1 MRETIGTT
9 WTIQLMIIFI
19 LIFACFLSLVLSYS
33 KAYTI
38 KNESLSII
46 EKYEGVR
53 ENSAEI
59 INNFLKENSYRTKGK
74 CPDGWMGAENLEG
87 AYQLASSGEQYYYC
101 FQEVPS
107 QKGSIYYN
115 IRFFY
120 KFNLPIIGDITTF
133 RIDGTT
139 ATFIGSN
146 DRIKG

>member
-9 WTIQLMIIFI
+9 WTFQLMIVFI
-19 LIFACFLSLVLSYS
+19 LIFACFLSLVISYS
-33 KAYTI
+33 KAYAI

-53 ENSAEI
+53 DTSAEI
-59 INNFLKENSYRTKGK
+59 INNFLKENSYRTKGN
-74 CPDGWMGAENLEG
+74 CPDGWIGAENLEG
-87 AYQLASSGEQYYYC
+87 TYQLVSSGQQYYYC

-107 QKGSIYYN
+107 QKNGIYYN

-133 RIDGTT
+133 RIDGSTS
-139 ATFIGSN
+139 TFVGSN
-146 DRIKG
+146 DRIHG